1 MLLITFLFLL
11 ATLWN
16 VIGQFPTL
24 EIKRFDATRK
34 MVKLMCRSPRKG
46 ASITFLNSSNVP
58 VIDVLFRNK
67 SCEYF
72 PKQPHTHCEC
82 EDDLSAICNIK
93 VDNTGPRCDKFACG
107 VPVKQVLRH
116 SEFVNPCD
124 TGPAYVQ
131 DFYIDGFYSQK
142 RITFNSTRHLTFY
155 CFGYGNP
162 SPDMRLLKDDVH
174 ILQKGYSHLRYGFQ
188 LTGLNDSGM
197 YTCIVANEIGVD
209 NETIHV
215 FYETNGKFDQD
226 VSPEPAISV
235 KNSVCVPIAAG
246 TGSVVLL
253 IIVAALFVYR
263 VYRRSNAIANVVL
276 PITDLAPIIP
286 ADNNAQTWSRS
297 AMPIS
302 DQSVIYNEIDPRL
315 ISSHISFGEDSVHNV
330 SFPSYSFE
338 HCRNANL
345 YRSRH
350 EDESQYLTVVAE

>member
-46 ASITFLNSSNVP
+46 
-58 VIDVLFRNK
+58 
-67 SCEYF
+67 
-72 PKQPHTHCEC
+72 
-82 EDDLSAICNIK
+82 
-93 VDNTGPRCDKFACG
+93 
-107 VPVKQVLRH
+107 
-116 SEFVNPCD
+116 
-124 TGPAYVQ
+124 PAYVQ

-142 RITFNSTRHLTFY
+142 RITFNSTL
-155 CFGYGNP
+155 
-162 SPDMRLLKDDVH
+162 
-174 ILQKGYSHLRYGFQ
+174 
-188 LTGLNDSGM
+188 
-197 YTCIVANEIGVD
+197 ANEIGVD

-315 ISSHISFGEDSVHNV
+315 ISSHISFGE
-330 SFPSYSFE
+330 
-338 HCRNANL
+338 
-345 YRSRH
+345 
-350 EDESQYLTVVAE
+350 